1 MDAKSALS
9 ALQVSASQLENAKVI
24 VSEFVRAGLPA
35 GVGLAAVT
43 NAMAESALNTN
54 AVGDGGNSVGLF
66 QINALG
72 GARTFDG
79 DRRDPRYNAQW
90 ITDEYKR
97 YRSKKGRIGT
107 YNAVE
112 SLDEAYDRGASV
124 AEMAGL
130 FAAIVERP
138 RDQYGE
144 KSRREA
150 MARSMFGAFADLPA
164 NRVTMGVSVVAVAG
178 ITVASIAILAGGYFA
193 WRYYRGSR

>member
-9 ALQVSASQLENAKVI
+9 ALRVSEAQLENAKVI
-24 VSEFVRAGLPA
+24 VSEFVRSGLPA
-35 GVGLAAVT
+35 GIGLAAIP
-43 NAMAESALNTN
+43 NAMAESALNAN

-79 DRRDPRYNAQW
+79 DRKDPRYNARW

-97 YRSKKGRIGT
+97 YRSLKGRIGNF
-107 YNAVE
+107 NATE

-130 FAAIVERP
+130 FAAIIERP

-150 MARSMFGAFADLPA
+150 LARSMFGSFADLPA
-164 NRVTMGVSVVAVAG
+164 KRVAEGASVVAVVG
-178 ITVASIAILAGGYFA
+178 ITAASIAVLVGGYFA
-193 WRYYRGSR
+193 WNYYRRSR

>member
-43 NAMAESALNTN
+43 NAMAESALNAN

-79 DRRDPRYNAQW
+79 DRKDPRYNARW

-107 YNAVE
+107 YNAAE

-178 ITVASIAILAGGYFA
+178 IAVASIAILAGGYFA